1 MAHAFQLLLIQ
12 SDESKHLYRA
22 RYDNVREAFLVL
34 DEALSMV
41 RPSNDSGVMVGDLRL
56 SMDDGNI
63 YGSVSADVNRED
75 FALSASH
82 LAYQWKKVGF
92 PPAEV
97 RKFFS

>member
-1 MAHAFQLLLIQ
+1 MAHAFQLLLMQ

-34 DEALSMV
+34 DEALSTV
-41 RPSNDSGVMVGDLRL
+41 QPSNENGVTVGDLRL
-56 SMDDGNI
+56 SMNDGNI
-63 YGSVSADVNRED
+63 HGSVSGGVNRED

-82 LAYQWKKVGF
+82 LAYQWKKLGF